1 MQNKMYFKK
10 NIGPVDRVAR
20 IAIGSALVL
29 SPVILGRSSIKQAI
43 LHGVGGS
50 TILEGIIG
58 Y

>member
-1 MQNKMYFKK
+1 MNNKLCLMK

-29 SPVILGRSSIKQAI
+29 STILGRTSIKQAI

-50 TILEGIIG
+50 TILEGMIG